1 MEHAAVCAEYG
12 DGSQSRGEVEV
23 DVKQRLG
30 QSVKRIWLDPVV
42 GIHPVV
48 AKSVR
53 KFDAV
58 IIGPGSFYT
67 SLIPI
72 FLVKGVSEALASIRG
87 PLILVTNL
95 LTEGVGMRGF
105 TVGEAVSRIAGV
117 VGRQVDVVVV
127 NTAVP
132 SEDARKRYAAEHK
145 EPLLLG
151 GVPEGCEIV

>member
-1 MEHAAVCAEYG
+1 MVLKV
-12 DGSQSRGEVEV
+12 RGEVEV

-72 FLVKGVSEALASIRG
+72 FLSQGVYLRRWASIRG